1 MYNEARAA
9 PQVFFFLIYL
19 ILFLLFKNWHL
30 SVVGPLST
38 HFFDLLKKII
48 YLFVAFYKYSYILV
62 VNQKKKLIKFQKC
75 SLDNFFT
82 CNEHNII
89 IIIMKILKR
98 IKKNSEKFS

>member
-1 MYNEARAA
+1 MTFKCGRTI
-9 PQVFFFLIYL
+9 VHSFLWFIKKE
-19 ILFLLFKNWHL
+19 LF
-30 SVVGPLST
+30 
-38 HFFDLLKKII
+38 I

-62 VNQKKKLIKFQKC
+62 VNQKKKLIKFQKR

-98 IKKNSEKFS
+98 IKKISKKFS